1 MRRYRETPDADDEDR
16 GDAPSR
22 TQAKAAAHEVQDLGN
37 ALLEL
42 PASDLDH
49 IEMSDTLRDAFA
61 HYHAIRGFEARRR
74 QAKYVGKL
82 LRQADLQPFHEALE
96 ASRARRAQEGRAQQL
111 IEQWRERL
119 LAEDSALT
127 EWGAAYPGSITP
139 ALRALI
145 RDARNEQTAAA
156 RGDGNARKG
165 RAYRAL
171 FRALRDV
178 VQSIGDVGGDR

>member
-1 MRRYRETPDADDEDR
+1 MRRQRDEDE
-16 GDAPSR
+16 DDDSAYESR
-22 TQAKAAAHEVQDLGN
+22 TQAKKAAHDQQDLAN

-42 PASDLDH
+42 PAAELEQLDLP
-49 IEMSDTLRDAFA
+49 EALREAFTQ
-61 HYHAIRGFEARRR
+61 YHSLRSFEARRR

-82 LRQADLQPFHEALE
+82 LRQADPERLHEALE

-119 LAEDSALT
+119 MADDNELT
-127 EWGAAYPGSITP
+127 EWGAAYPGGVTP

-145 RDARNEQTAAA
+145 RDARRENTAAA
-156 RGDGNARKG
+156 GGDANARKG

-171 FRALRDV
+171 FRALRDTA
-178 VQSIGDVGGDR
+178 QAAAQQPSTPQA

>member
-1 MRRYRETPDADDEDR
+1 MRRSREAPDAYDEDH

-22 TQAKAAAHEVQDLGN
+22 TQAKAAALEVLDLGK

-74 QAKYVGKL
+74 QMKYVGKL
-82 LRQADLQPFHEALE
+82 LRQADLEPFHAALE
-96 ASRARRAQEGRAQQL
+96 ACRARDALEGREQQQ
-111 IEQWRERL
+111 IELWRGRL

-127 EWGAAYPGSITP
+127 ELGAAYPGSITP
-139 ALRALI
+139 ALRTLI
-145 RDARNEQTAAA
+145 RDAHNEQAAAA

-171 FRALRDV
+171 FRALRDIAR
-178 VQSIGDVGGDR
+178 SIGEVGGDR